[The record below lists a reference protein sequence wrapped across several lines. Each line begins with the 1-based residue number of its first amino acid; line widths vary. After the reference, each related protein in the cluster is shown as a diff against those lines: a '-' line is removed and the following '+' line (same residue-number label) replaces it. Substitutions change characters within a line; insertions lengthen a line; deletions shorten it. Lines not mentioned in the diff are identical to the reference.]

1 MNIEVWFDVACPFCY
16 ISKRRLAK
24 ALEDFPHKY
33 AVTISYRSLELN
45 PDAALYDGTN
55 YYEAVMSEQKISN
68 LRAKMFTD
76 NINRQAKD
84 VGLTYNYDDLK
95 QTNTFDAHRLIKL
108 AEQTNHEEII
118 IENLFH
124 AHFTKGKDVGDLI
137 TLLHIATKSGLD
149 KEEVQKVLDD
159 NTIYANEVRQDEEEA
174 EQKNVSGVPFLIV
187 NDTYTLAGAQPVIAF
202 TRMLQKAWSEAE
214 VDTKLQETTRVNEN
228 DIMCVGDSCTLAPKS
243 T

>member
-16 ISKRRLAK
+16 VSKRRLAK
-24 ALEDFPHKY
+24 ALEDFPHKD
-33 AVTISYRSLELN
+33 AVTISYKSLELN

-108 AEQTNHEEII
+108 AEQTNQEETI
-118 IENLFH
+118 IEKLFH
-124 AHFTKGKDVGDLI
+124 AHFTEGKDVGDLT
-137 TLLHIATKSGLD
+137 TLLDIAIDSGLNQA
-149 KEEVQKVLDD
+149 EVQTVLDD
-159 NTIYANEVRQDEEEA
+159 TTLYANEVRHDEEEA
-174 EQKNVSGVPFLIV
+174 EQKDVSGVPFVII
-187 NDTYTLAGAQPVIAF
+187 NDTYTLAGAQPTIAF
-202 TRMLQKAWSEAE
+202 TRMLQKAWDEAE
-214 VDTKLQETTRVNEN
+214 FATELPETSPANEN
-228 DIMCVGDSCTLAPKS
+228 IIMCVGDSCTIAPKAN
-243 T
+243 

>member
-24 ALEDFPHKY
+24 ALEDFPHKD
-33 AVTISYRSLELN
+33 AVTISYKSLELN
-45 PDAALYDGTN
+45 PDAALYNGTN

-68 LRAKMFTD
+68 LRAKIFTD

-108 AEQTNHEEII
+108 AKHINHEEIL

-124 AHFTKGKDVGDLI
+124 AHFTEGKDVGDLT
-137 TLLHIATKSGLD
+137 TLLHIATESGLD
-149 KEEVQKVLDD
+149 KEEVRKVLDD

-174 EQKNVSGVPFLIV
+174 ELKDVGGVPFVIM

-202 TRMLQKAWSEAE
+202 TRMLQKAWNEAE
-214 VDTKLQETTRVNEN
+214 VDTKLRETTVNEN
-228 DIMCVGDSCTLAPKS
+228 GIMCVGDSCTLAPKS